1 MLSVSGLDLRFGDK
15 HLFKNISA
23 QVHKGYRI
31 GLVGVNGAGKS
42 TLMKIMGGVKETDD
56 GVVSC
61 SKHFT
66 VGYLPQESD
75 PIRNTVSL
83 YDEAKTA
90 FAKLLAM
97 QEEVEVLNHTIAETD
112 PQSEDFD
119 RLLKKQGELQHNLDN
134 SHIYAMRGMIEK
146 VLQGLG
152 FKQEDLGKE
161 VNSFSGG
168 WQMRLR
174 LAKMLLEAPS
184 LLLLDEP
191 TNHLDLESLRW
202 LEQFLLNYDGAM
214 VVISHDRAFL
224 DKVTKTTWE
233 VSLGN
238 LNIFKGNY
246 TYYVKEKA
254 ERLIIERGAYENQ
267 QAKIKQTM
275 QFVDRFRSK
284 ASKAKQV
291 QSRVKQLEKID
302 RIELSASEQQIRFT
316 FPPAPD
322 SGRDVLAVEGLSKS
336 YDEKKVFSDA
346 SFQLQRGDKVAVVGV
361 NGAGKSTLIKI
372 LAGELEAESGKIK
385 TGSNVII
392 TYFGQHQAQELS
404 VQLSALDTMALAG
417 KDMTITKQ
425 RSLLGAFL
433 FRGEEVD
440 KKVGVLS
447 GGEKSRLALA
457 KMIASPANCMLLDE
471 PTNHLDMGSQEI
483 LQEAMGQ
490 YDGTIIV
497 VSHNRYFLD
506 SFVNKVFEVKEG
518 KINVYDGNVSDYLAK
533 VEQIAELA
541 KQADQSKN
549 NTGKQGAASNS
560 SGGGKENRKER
571 KKAEALLR
579 QEKSRLVGNWVKKSE
594 AAEIEIE
601 EGEIL
606 KEDLEAQMAAP
617 DLYKDEKAWDKVS
630 KEYDDCKRN
639 LKQSYA
645 NWEEAQEKIEEGE
658 AILAKKYG
666 TV

>member
-1 MLSVSGLDLRFGDK
+1 MLSVSGLDIRFGEK

-23 QVHKGYRI
+23 QVHLGNRI

-42 TLMKIMGGVKETDD
+42 TLMKIMAGVSATDD

-61 SKHFT
+61 SKHFS

-75 PIRNTVSL
+75 PIRNTISL

-90 FAKLLAM
+90 FAGLLAM
-97 QEEVEVLNHTIAETD
+97 QEEVETLNHTISSTD
-112 PQSEDFD
+112 PESPDFEQ
-119 RLLKKQGELQHNLDN
+119 LLQRQGMLQNNLDS

-152 FKQEDLGKE
+152 FKQEDLEKE

-202 LEQFLLNYDGAM
+202 LEQFLINYDGAL
-214 VVISHDRAFL
+214 VAISHDRAFL
-224 DKVTKTTWE
+224 DKVTKVTWE

-246 TYYVKEKA
+246 SYYVKEKE

-291 QSRVKQLEKID
+291 QSRVKQLDKMD
-302 RIELSASEQQIRFT
+302 LIELSASEQQIRFT

-322 SGRDVLAVEGLSKS
+322 SGRDVLEVENLSKS
-336 YDEKKVFSDA
+336 YGDKHVFSGA
-346 SFQLQRGDKVAVVGV
+346 SFQLQRGDKVAIVGV
-361 NGAGKSTLIKI
+361 NGAGKSTLVKI
-372 LAGELEAESGKIK
+372 LADELAADEGKIK
-385 TGSNVII
+385 FGSNVIV

-404 VQLSALDTMALAG
+404 PQLSALDTMALASE
-417 KDMTITKQ
+417 DMTITKQ

-483 LQEAMGQ
+483 LQDAMGQ

-506 SFVNKVFEVKEG
+506 SFVNKVFEVKDG
-518 KINVYDGNVSDYLAK
+518 KINVYDGNISEYLTK
-533 VEQIAELA
+533 IEQIAALE
-541 KQADQSKN
+541 KQDKQSATEKV
-549 NTGKQGAASNS
+549 KVASVE
-560 SGGGKENRKER
+560 SGVGKENRKER
-571 KKAEALLR
+571 KKMAAQRR
-579 QEKSRLVGNWVKKSE
+579 QERSKLVGEWVKKSE
-594 AAEIEIE
+594 ESEKKIE
-601 EGEIL
+601 EYETL
-606 KEDLEAQMAAP
+606 KEKIEEQLADPE
-617 DLYKDEKAWDKVS
+617 LYSDEKAWAEVS
-630 KEYDDCKRN
+630 EDYDDCKRH
-639 LKQSYA
+639 LERSYA
-645 NWEEAQEKIEEGE
+645 SWEEAQGKIEEGE
-658 AILAKKYG
+658 LKLAQKYG
-666 TV
+666 EVG